1 MDYGDLAEDDE
12 GIEEYAITAIT
23 LYDRTACMLCSR
35 VCFFYLIDYES
46 EEDMITKWG
55 NCRFLKDEN
64 VLTHA
69 GFSLA
74 RLFEFVNPFAYEDG
88 VLNAE
93 KARQVVFAKCGPGN
107 EDFRLFGILDGERVA
122 LDRLFATPVATPDP
136 TPVPT
141 PVVEI
146 EVETTAVV
154 SMDEEDTDEQQQ
166 HHHQSLAMSSASAR
180 SDPPFKPMV
189 ICPEIQRAI
198 DVLQDQLQEK
208 MRNLPPLPDS
218 LFRNPTNQQNSA
230 PILALRDVMAVADP
244 QPCSSNSLPPNSRD
258 CIRNAYKKITPELL
272 ERARAELNRPGTAS
286 SISSCGSSSSRS
298 TPLSRAHRS
307 DREKRKLEVIR
318 HVKQKCDP
326 SCKTCDQL
334 LK

>member
-35 VCFFYLIDYES
+35 VRFFYHIDYES

-122 LDRLFATPVATPDP
+122 LDRLFATPVSTPDP

-218 LFRNPTNQQNSA
+218 LFHNPINQQNTA

-272 ERARAELNRPGTAS
+272 ERARAELNRPGTGS

>member
-35 VCFFYLIDYES
+35 VRFFYLIDYES

-136 TPVPT
+136 SEP
-141 PVVEI
+141 
-146 EVETTAVV
+146 
-154 SMDEEDTDEQQQ
+154 
-166 HHHQSLAMSSASAR
+166 
-180 SDPPFKPMV
+180 
-189 ICPEIQRAI
+189 
-198 DVLQDQLQEK
+198 
-208 MRNLPPLPDS
+208 
-218 LFRNPTNQQNSA
+218 
-230 PILALRDVMAVADP
+230 AL
-244 QPCSSNSLPPNSRD
+244 N
-258 CIRNAYKKITPELL
+258 
-272 ERARAELNRPGTAS
+272 
-286 SISSCGSSSSRS
+286 
-298 TPLSRAHRS
+298 
-307 DREKRKLEVIR
+307 
-318 HVKQKCDP
+318 
-326 SCKTCDQL
+326 
-334 LK
+334 

>member
-35 VCFFYLIDYES
+35 
-46 EEDMITKWG
+46 
-55 NCRFLKDEN
+55 
-64 VLTHA
+64 A

-136 TPVPT
+136 TPVPS

-218 LFRNPTNQQNSA
+218 LFRNPINQQNSV

-272 ERARAELNRPGTAS
+272 ERARAELKRPGTAS

-307 DREKRKLEVIR
+307 DREKRKLEMIR